1 MSKEQINEMKKFMQI
16 SEGNED
22 INTCGVCNKKFRW
35 VGNPEDTMCP
45 ECDAEY
51 HDLGDDDT
59 VEEGWFDDLGTG
71 EEFARGEEEET
82 CRCGRKDCK
91 CGPVCDC
98 EPVEEESKFSDKPHK
113 YTYVYTDK
121 QGNKTYIGVW
131 YTEGNAI
138 PKIRLWNEDR
148 LPYSIT
154 NVMFMRDGS
163 DQYLT
168 DLFKEEVMNA
178 FFDEE
183 TDEPRVADTQDVLDA
198 VRDATRLGKAIMPVQ
213 NEAVEEGIGKSIK
226 RGIKGWDKRDMGFG
240 PSDPKGL
247 RDRVRNMSDEQLDTL
262 YDDTGKASPG
272 SPQAF
277 QQKVIR
283 QEMKRRGITKDVE
296 DNFMYDN
303 PFESINLSNIVKDL
317 LNEGPELG
325 KSQLI
330 KDYADENDFD
340 YTDLS
345 MSDDEEFGYPEAD
358 DEELSPR
365 NVAWPKGVSVVDA
378 DDELEEDADDMD
390 ADNDGVIDD
399 ENIELDD
406 LSINVDLEDF

>member
-1 MSKEQINEMKKFMQI
+1 
-16 SEGNED
+16 
-22 INTCGVCNKKFRW
+22 
-35 VGNPEDTMCP
+35 
-45 ECDAEY
+45 
-51 HDLGDDDT
+51 
-59 VEEGWFDDLGTG
+59 
-71 EEFARGEEEET
+71 
-82 CRCGRKDCK
+82 
-91 CGPVCDC
+91 
-98 EPVEEESKFSDKPHK
+98 
-113 YTYVYTDK
+113 
-121 QGNKTYIGVW
+121 
-131 YTEGNAI
+131 
-138 PKIRLWNEDR
+138 
-148 LPYSIT
+148 
-154 NVMFMRDGS
+154 MRDGS

-213 NEAVEEGIGKSIK
+213 NEAVDEDRDVDGMGHYNVIYHDDEIETALPYDQAIAKAKEFIEGVWLGKPPKVKKIS
-226 RGIKGWDKRDMGFG
+226 KGDSVVFAWVDGNERDQVTIE
-240 PSDPKGL
+240 P
-247 RDRVRNMSDEQLDTL
+247 T
-262 YDDTGKASPG
+262 DDA
-272 SPQAF
+272 
-277 QQKVIR
+277 
-283 QEMKRRGITKDVE
+283 DV
-296 DNFMYDN
+296 DAWYG
-303 PFESINLSNIVKDL
+303 ESISLSNIVKDL

-340 YTDLS
+340 YTDLA
-345 MSDDEEFGYPEAD
+345 MQDEEPGADEPEYPEAD
-358 DEELSPR
+358 NQELSPR